1 EVSRRQHRLV
11 FPAIAGDRKE
21 AAVVLGELV
30 DDQGGAQP
38 LVGHVAGR
46 RNENPH
52 ALWHPAI
59 SIPGPKVPLPA
70 DDVEIGRRR
79 SWSYLVS
86 MHRER
91 QCDGAAKIRG
101 RIPLQLVGRE
111 VEVRDS
117 LEKAL
122 HRHLRDQPRHLAAE
136 AEMLA
141 GAETEMTLRAA
152 I

>member
-1 EVSRRQHRLV
+1 
-11 FPAIAGDRKE
+11 
-21 AAVVLGELV
+21 
-30 DDQGGAQP
+30 
-38 LVGHVAGR
+38 
-46 RNENPH
+46 
-52 ALWHPAI
+52 

-152 I
+152 IDVVDVGIREFPPVAVAGAEGERDLVSDPQRAAMQRALAHDRALEALRRGIEAQRFLD